1 MVMLDKDLA
10 IICKS
15 VLTGRITYGNTIKW
29 ALRHTIFV
37 LPKLSAH
44 EGAYCKMAHTDS
56 CPASCSTLEWL

>member
-10 IICKS
+10 IICQS

-44 EGAYCKMAHTDS
+44 EGAYS
-56 CPASCSTLEWL
+56 RWLILTLVLQAAPR